1 MLLQADRSSRSI
13 GPVLEDHSSTSH
25 HSHWQMLDMLAV
37 EKTDP
42 RDEAHAEKDQTTDD
56 KVELDQMSFLV
67 PGARR

>member
-1 MLLQADRSSRSI
+1 ML
-13 GPVLEDHSSTSH
+13 E
-25 HSHWQMLDMLAV
+25 MLAV

-42 RDEAHAEKDQTTDD
+42 RDDAHTEKDQTTND